1 MLQTPSINRSLR
13 GNQVAATPTRP
24 SHSHRPSPVLLD
36 SPPKYSLFT
45 TPHLSRNYNASK
57 TDERAA
63 FSSDPN
69 TSDAEDQYEEEDAF
83 FDDDVEAV
91 LDGSPTTP
99 APRKLKSCL
108 SLAELSVTRRHKPS
122 SAKLP
127 TPGDRIAPPQFGTT
141 PRILP
146 QTPRNADDEWRNH
159 AGAESMT
166 RLSIDDS
173 WNSNTGPTSSLKA
186 WSGKSISAKDRKRP
200 LSTGSYK
207 LARYNKAGSPQR
219 LIERSDSPTSREA
232 EALFQSGNLFG
243 GRTIMKSPENANSV
257 SPFSNSA
264 RFPPLQL
271 SMGVLSQETVAN
283 PEPSSPEPFPPLP
296 NLAGSS
302 PFAPLPALGSFKRAP
317 SPSRS
322 NMSLSTSAST
332 ASNTSYSSPSVERLH
347 ALSDLSNAPRIAR
360 KFKPKPRTSSAAG
373 TDDSDGGAGDLS
385 FGSTSSLSKS
395 NNNQPFVVDL
405 ADDADFN
412 LVTPSYEPS
421 PASKWPTTAAPR
433 RSGLTRSE
441 SIDPDEMLFHL
452 ARSAQEVEAANAK
465 PVMPDTPI
473 KRHPAKPRTWA
484 STGKNWGL
492 SAGKEVA
499 FKGGRCFLHF
509 LYYQR
514 TFSLIEMFSKPHG
527 SPCPSSSSAPY
538 RILPTLP
545 TPIPVPQ
552 RSENEFSPGPQC
564 LLAGG
569 P

>member
-13 GNQVAATPTRP
+13 GTQVAAATPTRP
-24 SHSHRPSPVLLD
+24 SHHHRPSPVLLD
-36 SPPKYSLFT
+36 SPPKYSLFN
-45 TPHLSRNYNASK
+45 TPHLSRNYAASK
-57 TDERAA
+57 TDERAT

-83 FDDDVEAV
+83 FDDDAEAV

-108 SLAELSVTRRHKPS
+108 SLAELSVARRHKPS

-166 RLSIDDS
+166 RLSIVDDS
-173 WNSNTGPTSSLKA
+173 WNSNTGPSSSLKA
-186 WSGKSISAKDRKRP
+186 WSAKSISSKDRKRP

-207 LARYNKAGSPQR
+207 LARYNKAGSPKHR
-219 LIERSDSPTSREA
+219 IERSDSPTSREA
-232 EALFQSGNLFG
+232 DALFQSGSLFAA
-243 GRTIMKSPENANSV
+243 RTISKSPEDASSV

-302 PFAPLPALGSFKRAP
+302 PFAPLPALGSFKRAA

-332 ASNTSYSSPSVERLH
+332 ASNTSYSSPSVERIN
-347 ALSDLSNAPRIAR
+347 ALSDVSNAPRIAR
-360 KFKPKPRTSSAAG
+360 
-373 TDDSDGGAGDLS
+373 
-385 FGSTSSLSKS
+385 
-395 NNNQPFVVDL
+395 
-405 ADDADFN
+405 
-412 LVTPSYEPS
+412 
-421 PASKWPTTAAPR
+421 
-433 RSGLTRSE
+433 
-441 SIDPDEMLFHL
+441 
-452 ARSAQEVEAANAK
+452 
-465 PVMPDTPI
+465 
-473 KRHPAKPRTWA
+473 
-484 STGKNWGL
+484 
-492 SAGKEVA
+492 
-499 FKGGRCFLHF
+499 
-509 LYYQR
+509 
-514 TFSLIEMFSKPHG
+514 
-527 SPCPSSSSAPY
+527 
-538 RILPTLP
+538 
-545 TPIPVPQ
+545 
-552 RSENEFSPGPQC
+552 
-564 LLAGG
+564 
-569 P
+569 